1 MRRLLSKSDF
11 QTLSLALVL
20 VVLSTSLPLAA
31 GVVILPGH
39 NEPELTMNICQPLQ
53 TFNLTL
59 STMLAA
65 PAPAVPEFVLFDLGS
80 AGDAAPA
87 RLVDHRAA
95 PDTPP
100 PKLV

>member
-1 MRRLLSKSDF
+1 MRRLFSKSDF
-11 QTLSLALVL
+11 QSLSFLLVL
-20 VVLSTSLPLAA
+20 VVLSASLPLAA
-31 GVVILPGH
+31 GVVILSGH

-59 STMLAA
+59 NTMLAA
-65 PAPAVPEFVLFDLGS
+65 PAPAMPEFLLVDLGS
-80 AGDAAPA
+80 SMDAAPRHLA
-87 RLVDHRAA
+87 DHRAA